1 MEKLVCSCGNFNFIE
16 EKKTYICKAC
26 GNRYNKKRM
35 IYCESDV
42 EINNEYYSKRECKG
56 RKVYCVDNNRIA
68 ILNKKEYVVINMGRD
83 NLVEANF
90 EITNNAVEVIC
101 VSNRIIEFTYNKKI
115 NIYDSVT
122 KELLRTIKKDVKFF
136 YTIENGILILDNKKL
151 CLYDFDFTSS
161 KVIFDFGNEYGMDIY
176 IQIKNV
182 STNNDKSKICLFY
195 TCMQSDN
202 QICGSI
208 YIDKTLRIENRC
220 WEHPYKTIICDF
232 ENKKYIVVENNVLFE
247 MDENEDK
254 KYILSLP
261 KLESI
266 LDGGISYPEIF
277 IEYPKNIK
285 CCNEKYY
292 FIFDSAF
299 LVIDSKDKG
308 VIYCYIDDRHNL
320 IQSFEV
326 NSEDMIFFS
335 VGNKSYILE
344 KTYEEMYS

>member
-1 MEKLVCSCGNFNFIE
+1 MEKLVCSCGSFNFIE

-136 YTIENGILILDNKKL
+136 YTIENGILI
-151 CLYDFDFTSS
+151 
-161 KVIFDFGNEYGMDIY
+161 
-176 IQIKNV
+176 
-182 STNNDKSKICLFY
+182 
-195 TCMQSDN
+195 
-202 QICGSI
+202 
-208 YIDKTLRIENRC
+208 
-220 WEHPYKTIICDF
+220 
-232 ENKKYIVVENNVLFE
+232 
-247 MDENEDK
+247 
-254 KYILSLP
+254 
-261 KLESI
+261 
-266 LDGGISYPEIF
+266 
-277 IEYPKNIK
+277 
-285 CCNEKYY
+285 
-292 FIFDSAF
+292 
-299 LVIDSKDKG
+299 
-308 VIYCYIDDRHNL
+308 
-320 IQSFEV
+320 
-326 NSEDMIFFS
+326 
-335 VGNKSYILE
+335 
-344 KTYEEMYS
+344 

>member
-1 MEKLVCSCGNFNFIE
+1 MEKLVCSCGSFNFIE

-35 IYCESDV
+35 IYRESDV

-195 TCMQSDN
+195 TCTQSD
-202 QICGSI
+202 
-208 YIDKTLRIENRC
+208 KTM
-220 WEHPYKTIICDF
+220 ICDF
-232 ENKKYIVVENNVLFE
+232 ENKKYIMVENNVLFE
-247 MDENEDK
+247 MNENEDK